1 MKKVAIIGLGWLGL
15 PLALE
20 LIQSGLEVVGSKT
33 TPDGVN
39 AARMLGIDCYQ
50 LLLTLDIECEAQDLV
65 QLMNTTDV
73 LVIMLPANKI
83 AEGGI
88 GYLKAVQLLVDTALS
103 YAIPHIIFTSSTS
116 VYGAQSGTLN
126 EDAELYPNTEVG
138 KTLVE
143 VENWLH
149 QLPNISVD
157 ILRLAGLVGKA
168 RHAGRF
174 LAGQTTLTRGNEPVN
189 LIHQDDII
197 TAIKLLL
204 LQPKGGKIYNLCAPE
219 HPIRSYYYTAASQQV
234 ALKPPEFISE
244 LTPITGKIIDGSR
257 ICRELGF
264 EYSYPDPGNMPM
276 SL

>member
-20 LIQSGLEVVGSKT
+20 LMRSGIVVVGSKT
-33 TPDGVN
+33 TSDGVN
-39 AARMLGIDCYQ
+39 AARMSGIDCYQ
-50 LLLTLDIECEAQDLV
+50 LRFTPDIECEAEDLE
-65 QLMNTTDV
+65 QLMNATDV
-73 LVIMLPANKI
+73 LVIMLPVNKT

-103 YAIPHIIFTSSTS
+103 YAIPRIIFTSSTS

-126 EDAELYPNTEVG
+126 EDAKLYPNTEEG

-157 ILRLAGLVGKA
+157 ILRLAGLVGEA

-174 LAGQTTLTRGNEPVN
+174 LAGKTALTGGNEPVN

-197 TAIKLLL
+197 TAIKLLIL
-204 LQPKGGKIYNLCAPE
+204 RLEGGNIYNLCAPE
-219 HPIRSYYYTAASQQV
+219 HPVRSSYYTAASQQV
-234 ALKPPEFISE
+234 ALQPPEFIAES
-244 LTPITGKIIDGSR
+244 TPIIGKIIDGSR
-257 ICRELGF
+257 ICKELDF
-264 EYSYPDPGNMPM
+264 EYNYPDPGNMPM

>member
-1 MKKVAIIGLGWLGL
+1 MKKIAIIGLGWLGL

-20 LIQSGLEVVGSKT
+20 LMRLGMEVVGSKT

-39 AARMLGIDCYQ
+39 AARMSGIDCYQ
-50 LLLTLDIECEAQDLV
+50 LLLTPDIKCEAEDLV
-65 QLMNTTDV
+65 QLMNATDV
-73 LVIMLPANKI
+73 LVIMLPANKT

-103 YAIPHIIFTSSTS
+103 YAIPRIIFTSSTS

-157 ILRLAGLVGKA
+157 ILRLAGLVGEA

-174 LAGQTTLTRGNEPVN
+174 LACQTALTGGNEPVN

-197 TAIKLLL
+197 TAIKLLIL
-204 LQPKGGKIYNLCAPE
+204 RPEGGNIYNLCAPE
-219 HPIRSYYYTAASQQV
+219 HPIRSSYYTAASQQL
-234 ALKPPEFISE
+234 ALQPPEFISE
-244 LTPITGKIIDGSR
+244 STPIVGKIIDGSR

-264 EYSYPDPGNMPM
+264 EYNYPDPGNMPM